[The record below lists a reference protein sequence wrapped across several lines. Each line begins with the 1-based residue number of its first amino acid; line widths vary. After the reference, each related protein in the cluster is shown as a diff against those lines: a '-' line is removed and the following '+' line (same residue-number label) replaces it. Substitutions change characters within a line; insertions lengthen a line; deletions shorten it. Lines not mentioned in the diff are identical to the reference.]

1 MDTATCC
8 ISDAAAGVAAA
19 FRYKEKGSSLARTK
33 VETCLRGD
41 WIPVCG
47 SLTCPDLVVDI

>member
-41 WIPVCG
+41 WFYTFRFVVH
-47 SLTCPDLVVDI
+47 SLVQI